1 MITFRK
7 LRAIKT
13 IQRHGRNFIHME
25 RLMEDINN
33 SLKRAKDNKLQGIS
47 TDITDD
53 ISNQP
58 RDMYYDKRLK
68 QEYMDLANQFWSQE
82 VKRPRERY
90 SLKFSE
96 VSNRWLP
103 PIKISNYYIEGNM
116 ENGFTIRE
124 TELRDGTFT
133 INNEFANFIVKALE
147 TIRKDPIPLKQFIK
161 KYQGGKFFS
170 DFGPL
175 FEEAITNIDKKG
187 KHTIIQDKN
196 PMTMNVSH
204 KPFMNALYQKYLKH
218 QLSVIA

>member
-1 MITFRK
+1 MMTLRK

-25 RLMEDINN
+25 RLMEDINK
-33 SLKRAKDNKLQGIS
+33 SLERAKDNKLQGIS

-58 RDMYYDKRLK
+58 RDLYYDKRLK
-68 QEYMDLANQFWSQE
+68 QEFMDVANKFWSQE
-82 VKRPRERY
+82 VKRPREES

-96 VSNRWLP
+96 VSKRWLP
-103 PIKISNYYIEGNM
+103 PTKISSYYIEGDL
-116 ENGFTIRE
+116 ENGFKLKE

-133 INNEFANFIVKALE
+133 INNEFANFVVKALE
-147 TIRKDPIPLKQFIK
+147 AIREGPISLQQFIQ

-170 DFGPL
+170 DLGPL

-187 KHTIIQDKN
+187 KHKIIQDKT

>member
-1 MITFRK
+1 MMTLRK

-25 RLMEDINN
+25 RLMEEINE

-68 QEYMDLANQFWSQE
+68 QEFMDFANQFWSQE
-82 VKRPRERY
+82 VKRPREES

-96 VSNRWLP
+96 VSKRWLP
-103 PIKISNYYIEGNM
+103 PTKISRYYIEGDM
-116 ENGFTIRE
+116 ENGFERKE

-133 INNEFANFIVKALE
+133 INTEFANFVVKALE
-147 TIRKDPIPLKQFIK
+147 AVREGGSIHQFIK
-161 KYQGGKFFS
+161 KYQGGKFFK
-170 DFGPL
+170 DLGPL
-175 FEEAITNIDKKG
+175 FEEALTNLDKKG
-187 KHTIIQDKN
+187 KHTIIQDKT
-196 PMTMNVSH
+196 PMTMSVYHNS
-204 KPFMNALYQKYLKH
+204 FMNILYQKYLKH